1 MGGELVGFHPAFA
14 CALLP
19 AKQLTLLTPLL
30 QSIYHPVCSM
40 DWSGTST
47 ATNKA
52 MDSRHRCGQCWG
64 AALHSTA
71 SAALQFTL
79 HAATQC
85 NSTAGRLGGM
95 VSSQQAIKPRAGI
108 VQPLR
113 LLTQEEG
120 PSCQTHCRINDYRAS
135 SHGYNKHTDS
145 TTRAPR

>member
-1 MGGELVGFHPAFA
+1 MAAPPTCAAPSTSGISRRGEEGLVGAEQPSYCRKWEGSWVGFHPAFA

-19 AKQLTLLTPLL
+19 ATQLTLLTPLL

-95 VSSQQAIKPRAGI
+95 VSS
-108 VQPLR
+108 
-113 LLTQEEG
+113 
-120 PSCQTHCRINDYRAS
+120 
-135 SHGYNKHTDS
+135 
-145 TTRAPR
+145 